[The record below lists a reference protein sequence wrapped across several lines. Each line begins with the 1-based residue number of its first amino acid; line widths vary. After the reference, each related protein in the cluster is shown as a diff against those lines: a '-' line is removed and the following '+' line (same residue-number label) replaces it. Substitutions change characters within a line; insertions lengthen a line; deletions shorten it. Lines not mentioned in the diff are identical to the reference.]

1 MLWRTP
7 RNTPITCWPLRATA
21 CGKRFRPGIWRRS
34 WKFTPRDKRAPFFT
48 APGNQRGNAG
58 VVGSDGRIRH
68 RKLGSD
74 RQTARMSW
82 QYFIDLL
89 RWEMAS
95 GAVGSLLTRLA
106 VAGVL
111 RGLVG
116 LEREFKHRAA
126 GLRTNLFICFGAAM
140 FTLLSERL
148 AGVPSDAARI
158 AAQIIPGIGFI
169 GAGSILH
176 TRGLTT
182 GLTTA
187 ATLFV
192 VASVGMAAGGG
203 LYLTAMFGTG
213 LVLVALFVL
222 GHLEESFNIKL
233 LLSSYEVSGASV
245 EEITN
250 EVNRIL
256 EGRHRM
262 MQNMLSGNTGQHIR
276 MQFDVEGCHREQK
289 ELLQQLKASAVLRG
303 VTSLGRVDH
312 E

>member
-1 MLWRTP
+1 MNWRH
-7 RNTPITCWPLRATA
+7 
-21 CGKRFRPGIWRRS
+21 F
-34 WKFTPRDKRAPFFT
+34 
-48 APGNQRGNAG
+48 
-58 VVGSDGRIRH
+58 V
-68 RKLGSD
+68 
-74 RQTARMSW
+74 
-82 QYFIDLL
+82 DLL
-89 RWEMAS
+89 YREMAS
-95 GAVGSLLTRLA
+95 GAVGSSLTRLIVAA
-106 VAGVL
+106 VLG
-111 RGLVG
+111 GLIG

-126 GLRTNLFICFGAAM
+126 GLRTNMFICFGAAM

-148 AGVPSDAARI
+148 AGVPSDSARI

-203 LYLTAMFGTG
+203 LYLTAIFATG
-213 LVLVALFVL
+213 LVLVALFAL
-222 GHLEESFNIKL
+222 GRLEESFNIKL
-233 LLSSYEVSGASV
+233 LMSSYEVSGPSV
-245 EEITN
+245 EEISN

-256 EGRHRM
+256 ETHHRM

-276 MQFDVEGCHREQK
+276 MQFDVEGCSREQK
-289 ELLQQLKASAVLRG
+289 ELLQQFKASAVLRG